1 MKKINNLNCNCFC
14 RREKERVIGDW
25 KFSYQTYKASWPQT
39 HPEPWDS
46 FCFTEPGFVSDIHGK
61 EVSPVT
67 VGNYDFI
74 WKQEKEKG
82 KIYGNALKLY
92 PSSVLGKL
100 SRFLASKFSKFV
112 VIVLKLK
119 TSLSN

>member
-1 MKKINNLNCNCFC
+1 M
-14 RREKERVIGDW
+14 ETG
-25 KFSYQTYKASWPQT
+25 
-39 HPEPWDS
+39 
-46 FCFTEPGFVSDIHGK
+46 
-61 EVSPVT
+61 
-67 VGNYDFI
+67 
-74 WKQEKEKG
+74 KG
-82 KIYGNALKLY
+82 KIYGNAFKVY